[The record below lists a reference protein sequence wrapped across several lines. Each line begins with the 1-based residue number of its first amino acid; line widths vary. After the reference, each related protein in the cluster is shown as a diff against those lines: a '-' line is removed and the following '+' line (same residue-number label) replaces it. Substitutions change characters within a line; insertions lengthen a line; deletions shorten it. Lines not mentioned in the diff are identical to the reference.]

1 MFDIDGV
8 IVRGKNVLPSAP
20 EAFSLLYNKEQ
31 EQWRVPSIFVTNA
44 GNTLRQEKA
53 DKLSDWLQV
62 PVTEDQVVMSHSPLK
77 MFTEYHSKHVLV
89 MGQGAV
95 HHIASS
101 LGFTNVTT
109 MDELRHA
116 FPALDAVDHKR
127 RRAAPCA
134 FNKYFPRIEAVI
146 MFGEPVRWETSL
158 QLLLDVLMTD
168 GHPSVA
174 PAVIPQPHLP
184 ILACNM
190 DLQWMAEAPMPRFG
204 HGAFLLCVENLYKKL
219 TGCDLVYTALIGK
232 PSEITYRHGEH
243 VLQKEAE
250 SMGLHPLK
258 NIYCIGDNICT
269 DIFGAN
275 LYDNYL
281 LKRQQDLLAKAGIL
295 GSRSIDNLVSS
306 SGNLHL
312 SGAERCYSVL
322 VETGVFSADGDGP
335 PVSLEHSPRDF
346 LPVESSYQEPVISS
360 ITSLT
365 LCKSI
370 LRQVEHICC
379 P

>member
-1 MFDIDGV
+1 MLYFKHLRGHGQLEFRGRIDYSQMNITLQGLLSSAKCLLRNSSSSTASPSPLSSPNFGIMFDIDGV
-8 IVRGKNVLPSAP
+8 IVRGKNILPSAP
-20 EAFSLLYNKEQ
+20 EAFSLLYNKEE

-158 QLLLDVLMTD
+158 Q
-168 GHPSVA
+168 
-174 PAVIPQPHLP
+174 VI
-184 ILACNM
+184 
-190 DLQWMAEAPMPRFG
+190 
-204 HGAFLLCVENLYKKL
+204 
-219 TGCDLVYTALIGK
+219 T
-232 PSEITYRHGEH
+232 
-243 VLQKEAE
+243 
-250 SMGLHPLK
+250 
-258 NIYCIGDNICT
+258 
-269 DIFGAN
+269 
-275 LYDNYL
+275 
-281 LKRQQDLLAKAGIL
+281 
-295 GSRSIDNLVSS
+295 
-306 SGNLHL
+306 
-312 SGAERCYSVL
+312 
-322 VETGVFSADGDGP
+322 
-335 PVSLEHSPRDF
+335 
-346 LPVESSYQEPVISS
+346 
-360 ITSLT
+360 
-365 LCKSI
+365 
-370 LRQVEHICC
+370 
-379 P
+379 

>member
-31 EQWRVPSIFVTNA
+31 ERWRVPSIFVTNA

-158 QLLLDVLMTD
+158 QVSSFTFLSASSNILDNFYESNTD
-168 GHPSVA
+168 AAAAGRADDGRSPLCGPGCHTPA
-174 PAVIPQPHLP
+174 TPTNTRLQYGPAV
-184 ILACNM
+184 
-190 DLQWMAEAPMPRFG
+190 DGRG
-204 HGAFLLCVENLYKKL
+204 THGRLDFSEL
-219 TGCDLVYTALIGK
+219 GGK
-232 PSEITYRHGEH
+232 
-243 VLQKEAE
+243 
-250 SMGLHPLK
+250 
-258 NIYCIGDNICT
+258 NT
-269 DIFGAN
+269 DYFI
-275 LYDNYL
+275 
-281 LKRQQDLLAKAGIL
+281 
-295 GSRSIDNLVSS
+295 
-306 SGNLHL
+306 
-312 SGAERCYSVL
+312 
-322 VETGVFSADGDGP
+322 
-335 PVSLEHSPRDF
+335 
-346 LPVESSYQEPVISS
+346 
-360 ITSLT
+360 SLT
-365 LCKSI
+365 LVFFSAKIWSWSLPAVC
-370 LRQVEHICC
+370 
-379 P
+379 

>member
-8 IVRGKNVLPSAP
+8 IVRGKNILPSAP
-20 EAFSLLYNKEQ
+20 EAFSLLYNKEE

-116 FPALDAVDHKR
+116 FPVLDAVDHQR
-127 RRAAPCA
+127 RQAAPCA

-158 QLLLDVLMTD
+158 Q
-168 GHPSVA
+168 
-174 PAVIPQPHLP
+174 VI
-184 ILACNM
+184 
-190 DLQWMAEAPMPRFG
+190 
-204 HGAFLLCVENLYKKL
+204 
-219 TGCDLVYTALIGK
+219 TGG
-232 PSEITYRHGEH
+232 
-243 VLQKEAE
+243 
-250 SMGLHPLK
+250 
-258 NIYCIGDNICT
+258 
-269 DIFGAN
+269 
-275 LYDNYL
+275 
-281 LKRQQDLLAKAGIL
+281 
-295 GSRSIDNLVSS
+295 
-306 SGNLHL
+306 
-312 SGAERCYSVL
+312 
-322 VETGVFSADGDGP
+322 
-335 PVSLEHSPRDF
+335 
-346 LPVESSYQEPVISS
+346 
-360 ITSLT
+360 
-365 LCKSI
+365 
-370 LRQVEHICC
+370 
-379 P
+379 